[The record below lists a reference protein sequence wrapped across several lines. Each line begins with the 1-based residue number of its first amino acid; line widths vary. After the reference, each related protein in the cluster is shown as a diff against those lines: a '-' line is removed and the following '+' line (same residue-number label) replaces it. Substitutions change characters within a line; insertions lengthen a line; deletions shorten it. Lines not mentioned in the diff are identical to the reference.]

1 MHPDKSCISVLVS
14 GLHPAF
20 YGSCDNYLKQDP
32 IYSSPLYPMA
42 SDISWYKQKHTL
54 KIGDV
59 CRYTVRYTRTDPNM
73 SEIYLR
79 VKNMEKTSL
88 RAIHL
93 LNGPFMLY
101 CHVTP
106 HNYDHRK
113 PFAPEDADEKGGNSE
128 VTFKN
133 QIKPGQ
139 TFNVR
144 LYLNENSLVST
155 NEDGSTVHQWGCD
168 IISQIVLNRKV
179 SISFVFMIGNDLE
192 VMRRVNRSTLTSF
205 TKGDFSLNHALLW
218 QTDWGKI
225 LCNSLEI
232 QCETTDDLWP
242 AEPSTPKSQPL
253 HLVILTHGLFSNLPA
268 DMLYLRDALYNV
280 KPSADLDEAIFV
292 AGTRENAGRTER
304 GVHRLGVNVSVYVT
318 DLIDDLSAK
327 GYSVSSLSFV
337 GHSLG
342 GPVQLYA
349 LKHILQSKGAL
360 YFKDHDIKLKHLV
373 LMASPMLGVLS
384 EMSLIISWFLDLGT
398 LGKTGR
404 DLTLLK
410 KLPSLSHGLS
420 LFHAVRPILERLPD
434 EPVRSALKDFELL
447 TLYANA
453 VNDGIVPLRTSA
465 LLYLDWEGLGEVR
478 HVKSHNNVDKDSD
491 GNSHEMGEHLH
502 ESSRIT
508 DENSENFH
516 ETSETVQSPD
526 SEDKYAS
533 LVHTDDAG
541 PGVGE
546 ISDEANSNFLD
557 KYASFL
563 ARIFSLDAE
572 LSGTSKKK
580 RMTSKIKKYSKISAK
595 SSDTNLKDRANDE
608 DKDEEELDDEELS
621 EGSEFDTLHIPP
633 KASAVESAISSL
645 ICPIPS
651 RRYVLEPKSRAQVI
665 FHDKYYHHDNIP
677 PEEPK
682 STGGMAKFFKYR
694 DWRMDKQVRI
704 ARKYHAPDLTWRKVL
719 VSLPP
724 DAHNNIVVRRRFAN
738 GYGWGVVDHLTETI
752 FEKKLQAKF

>member
-1 MHPDKSCISVLVS
+1 MS
-14 GLHPAF
+14 
-20 YGSCDNYLKQDP
+20 
-32 IYSSPLYPMA
+32 

-59 CRYTVRYTRTDPNM
+59 CRYTVRYTRKDSAI

-79 VKNMEKTSL
+79 VKNMEKTTL

-106 HNYDHRK
+106 FNYNHRK
-113 PFAPEDADEKGGNSE
+113 TFVPEDSDQKGGGNSE

-144 LYLNENSLVST
+144 LYLNDNSLVST
-155 NEDGSTVHQWGCD
+155 NEDGSTVHQWNCD

-192 VMRRVNRSTLTSF
+192 MMRRVNRSTLTSF
-205 TKGDFSLNHALLW
+205 SKGDFTLNHALLW
-218 QTDWGKI
+218 EYDWGQV
-225 LCNSLEI
+225 LCDNLDV
-232 QCETTDDLWP
+232 QCKFTDDLWP
-242 AEPSTPKSQPL
+242 EEPTTPKSQPL

-268 DMLYLRDALYNV
+268 DMLYLRDSLYNI
-280 KPSADLDEAIFV
+280 KPNSNLDETIFV

-304 GVHRLGVNVSVYVT
+304 GVHRLGVNVSVFVT
-318 DLIDDLSAK
+318 ELVDNLTTK
-327 GYSVSSLSFV
+327 GFTVNSISFI

-349 LKHILQSKGAL
+349 IKHILQSKGSL
-360 YFKDHDIKLKHLV
+360 YFKDHDIRLKHLV
-373 LMASPMLGVLS
+373 FMASPMLGVLS

-420 LFHAVRPILERLPD
+420 LLHAVRPILEKLPD
-434 EPVRSALKDFELL
+434 EPVRSALRDFELL

-478 HVKSHNNVDKDSD
+478 QVKNLNNADFT
-491 GNSHEMGEHLH
+491 GEEH
-502 ESSRIT
+502 EST
-508 DENSENFH
+508 AH
-516 ETSETVQSPD
+516 ETADSAENETTAETTGTGNETSDTMHSPGFGGNYELLVQ
-526 SEDKYAS
+526 
-533 LVHTDDAG
+533 TNDAG

-546 ISDEANSNFLD
+546 ISDDANSNFFD
-557 KYASFL
+557 KYSSFL
-563 ARIFSLDAE
+563 ARVFNIDAE
-572 LSGTSKKK
+572 LTDTPKK
-580 RMTSKIKKYSKISAK
+580 RKMTSRIKKYSKISAK
-595 SSDTNLKDRANDE
+595 SSNSNLRERA
-608 DKDEEELDDEELS
+608 EEEEKEEEELS

-633 KASAVESAISSL
+633 KASAVESAISSF
-645 ICPIPS
+645 ICPIPT

-665 FHDKYYHHDNIP
+665 FHDKYYHHDSIP
-677 PEEPK
+677 EEEPK
-682 STGGMAKFFKYR
+682 NTGGVAKFFKYR

-704 ARKYHAPDLTWRKVL
+704 ARKYHAPGLTWRKVL

-738 GYGWGVVDHLTETI
+738 GYGWGVVDHMTETI
-752 FEKKLQAKF
+752 FEKKIQAKF